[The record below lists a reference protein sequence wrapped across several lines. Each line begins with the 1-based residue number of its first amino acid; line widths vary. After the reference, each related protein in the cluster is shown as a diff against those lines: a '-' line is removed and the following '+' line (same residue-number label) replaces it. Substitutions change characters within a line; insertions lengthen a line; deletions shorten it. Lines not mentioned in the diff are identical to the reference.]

1 MAQLLLNTLSLGA
14 AYSLLA
20 IGFVL
25 VLNATGAVNLA
36 HGSFVVVGGFLSA
49 SCGAMLKLPG
59 AVILPIVLAGMM
71 LVGGILALIA
81 YYPLRNRSPVS
92 VFISTIS
99 MSAILETGTLLV
111 FGPSPRVGPPVL
123 SSGSVQLGAAT
134 LNVQSLATVV
144 LAIVLV
150 LAQYLVL
157 SRTVLGKRLRAVAED
172 REMARALG
180 MNVNAMIFITFGIAA
195 ALAGAAG
202 LMFSNTFYITPGDGE
217 AYMIKTYVAATM
229 GGWGSLRGAIVG
241 AFLVAAFEVL
251 VPSLPLAAPSL
262 VSALPSVEAIFSPT
276 ASTIWLYLAFL
287 VVLFFRPQ
295 GLFGEAVQQRA

>member
-1 MAQLLLNTLSLGA
+1 MTQLLLNTLSLGA

-59 AVILPIVLAGMM
+59 AIILPIVLAGMM
-71 LVGGILALIA
+71 VVGGILALIA
-81 YYPLRNRSPVS
+81 YYPLRDRSPVS

-123 SSGSVQLGAAT
+123 SSGSVQIGAAT
-134 LNVQSLATVV
+134 LNVQSLATIV
-144 LAIVLV
+144 LAIALV
-150 LAQYLVL
+150 AVQYLVL

-195 ALAGAAG
+195 SLAGAAG
-202 LMFSNTFYITPGDGE
+202 LMFSNAFYITPGDGE

-251 VPSLPLAAPSL
+251 VPSLPLALPSI
-262 VSALPSVEAIFSPT
+262 VSALPSFEAIFSPT

-287 VVLFFRPQ
+287 VVLLFRPQ